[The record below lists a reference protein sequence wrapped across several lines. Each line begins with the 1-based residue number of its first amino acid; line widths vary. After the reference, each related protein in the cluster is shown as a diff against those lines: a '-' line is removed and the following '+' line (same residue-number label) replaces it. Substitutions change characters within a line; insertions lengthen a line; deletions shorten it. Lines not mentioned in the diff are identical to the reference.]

1 MRDHCL
7 IHWLPGFVVLKVIC
21 SATPSEAVFFP
32 QNYILSL
39 LTILLSA
46 TMSMVIIL
54 HCYCQSKK
62 DILSSVDE
70 EYGISQYGSVKFT
83 KNELYWIGYI
93 YRYYAYTYQIL
104 SRQAYKIVK
113 PKELRELFLAYHTM
127 DPKQAIERILEAKKY
142 PTCMDKEISR
152 QYKIIRK
159 IRADK

>member
-1 MRDHCL
+1 MKEMDKDGLLLCTAQAEAFELSNEL
-7 IHWLPGFVVLKVIC
+7 IASS
-21 SATPSEAVFFP
+21 SAIFIRRFMNSHIAEIMDSCNFWQGNLNA
-32 QNYILSL
+32 
-39 LTILLSA
+39 
-46 TMSMVIIL
+46 
-54 HCYCQSKK
+54 K

-93 YRYYAYTYQIL
+93 YRYYAYTYQIS

-127 DPKQAIERILEAKKY
+127 DPRQAIERILEAKKY
-142 PTCMDKEISR
+142 PTCMDEEISR